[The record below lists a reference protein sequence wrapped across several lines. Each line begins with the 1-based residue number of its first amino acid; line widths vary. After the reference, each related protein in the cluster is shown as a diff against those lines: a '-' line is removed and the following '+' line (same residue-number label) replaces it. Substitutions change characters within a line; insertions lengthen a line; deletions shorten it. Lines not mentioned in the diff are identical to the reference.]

1 MVHCYTLNKLKSEMK
16 ITVNNKHVYQEW
28 KKEGLI

>member
-1 MVHCYTLNKLKSEMK
+1 MK

-28 KKEGLI
+28 KKTGLI